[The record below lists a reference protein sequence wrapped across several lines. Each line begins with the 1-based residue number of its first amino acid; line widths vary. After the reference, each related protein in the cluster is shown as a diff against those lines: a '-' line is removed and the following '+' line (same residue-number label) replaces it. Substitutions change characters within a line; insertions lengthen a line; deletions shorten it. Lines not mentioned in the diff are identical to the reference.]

1 METKNFYFTTFKD
14 VKLPN
19 MLYCSLQISLVANV
33 LTYFG
38 KEEGKVYFIS
48 STAMPQE
55 SEILQWWDSWL
66 HFIKKLEEK
75 KEVHTS

>member
-1 METKNFYFTTFKD
+1 MREKSQVSYYIEYCGRIKPSENGKQKNFYFTTFKD

-48 STAMPQE
+48 STAMP
-55 SEILQWWDSWL
+55 
-66 HFIKKLEEK
+66 
-75 KEVHTS
+75 